1 MRLLILSDSHRYMG
15 FMERCIEVFRPD
27 CVIHLGDYYPDG
39 YELRQLASGAA
50 FYQVPGNCDEYS
62 CDPFLPRILMPTIDG
77 VRFYLTHGHQH
88 HVKQTLSQLLRDARA
103 EGAQVALYGHT
114 HIRDLHREED
124 GLLVMNP
131 GAAGFAGSAGL
142 IEIKNGTVVASRLLG
157 LKDLEEQT

>member
-1 MRLLILSDSHRYMG
+1 MRLLILSDSHRYMD
-15 FMERCIEVFRPD
+15 FMERCLEVFRPD

-39 YELRQLASGAA
+39 HSLRALAPNAS

-62 CDPFLPRILMPTIDG
+62 CDPFLPRILVPTIGG

-88 HVKQTLSQLLRDARA
+88 RVKQTLALLLKDARA
-103 EGAQVALYGHT
+103 ENAQVVLYGHT
-114 HIRDLHREED
+114 HIPDLHREAD

-142 IEIKNGTVVASRLLG
+142 IEIENGAVIASRLLG
-157 LKDLEEQT
+157 LADLEEQT

>member
-1 MRLLILSDSHRYMG
+1 M
-15 FMERCIEVFRPD
+15 
-27 CVIHLGDYYPDG
+27 
-39 YELRQLASGAA
+39 
-50 FYQVPGNCDEYS
+50 
-62 CDPFLPRILMPTIDG
+62 
-77 VRFYLTHGHQH
+77 THGHKH
-88 HVKQTLSQLLRDARA
+88 NVKQTLAMLLRDARA

>member
-1 MRLLILSDSHRYMG
+1 
-15 FMERCIEVFRPD
+15 
-27 CVIHLGDYYPDG
+27 
-39 YELRQLASGAA
+39 
-50 FYQVPGNCDEYS
+50 
-62 CDPFLPRILMPTIDG
+62 MPTIDG

-114 HIRDLHREED
+114 HIPYLHREED

-142 IEIKNGTVVASRLLG
+142 IEIENGAVIASRLLG
-157 LKDLEEQT
+157 LKDLEGQT

>member
-1 MRLLILSDSHRYMG
+1 MRLLILSDSHRYMD
-15 FMERCIEVFRPD
+15 FMERCLEVLRPD

-39 YELRQLASGAA
+39 HSLRALSTGAS

-103 EGAQVALYGHT
+103 
-114 HIRDLHREED
+114 
-124 GLLVMNP
+124 
-131 GAAGFAGSAGL
+131 
-142 IEIKNGTVVASRLLG
+142 
-157 LKDLEEQT
+157 